1 MRHVTTFDEPGAKVH
16 LDSISTRP
24 PAKITK
30 AKAKERFESLNDELF
45 ELQDLLWGAKTHS
58 VLVVLQGR
66 DAAGKDGTVKH
77 VVGALNPRGVH
88 VISFGVPSAE
98 ERAHDFLWRVH
109 RVTPRLGEVGIFNRS
124 HYEDVLVVRVHDL
137 VKKGLWKT
145 RYDAI
150 NAFESTLAEHGCI
163 VLKYFLHISKGEQ
176 EERLLERE
184 EDSTKAWKLNV
195 EDWKERDEWDEFTE
209 AYEDAISRCS
219 APHAPWMIVPA
230 DAKWYRNLVVAES
243 IAAALRP
250 HKAEWEKTLEVEGK
264 KRGAERAAWREERAA
279 GDSGRQVEHRRVAK
293 RRPTARRKR
302 VTATPAAADGP
313 AKADAS

>member
-1 MRHVTTFDEPGAKVH
+1 MRHVTTFDEPGAKVR

-30 AKAKERFESLNDELF
+30 AKAKERFDSLNDELF

-66 DAAGKDGTVKH
+66 DAAGKDGTIKH
-77 VVGALNPRGVH
+77 VAGALNPRGVQ
-88 VISFGVPSAE
+88 VTSFAAPSVD
-98 ERAHDFLWRVH
+98 ERAHDFLSRVH
-109 RVTPRLGEVGIFNRS
+109 AVTPRLGEVGIFNRS
-124 HYEDVLVVRVHDL
+124 HYEDVLVVRVHEL
-137 VKKGLWKT
+137 VQKALWKT

-150 NAFESTLAEHGCI
+150 NAFESLLAEHGCI

-184 EDSTKAWKLNV
+184 EERTKAWKLNV
-195 EDWKERDEWDEFTE
+195 GDWKERGEWDEFTK

-219 APHAPWMIVPA
+219 APHAPWMVVPA

-243 IAAALRP
+243 IAAVLRTY
-250 HKAEWEKTLEVEGK
+250 KAEWEKTLEVEGK
-264 KRGAERAAWREERAA
+264 KRGAELAAWREQRAA
-279 GDSGRQVEHRRVAK
+279 GESGKAVEHRPAPRP
-293 RRPTARRKR
+293 RPTARRKR
-302 VTATPAAADGP
+302 VTPTAPDGA